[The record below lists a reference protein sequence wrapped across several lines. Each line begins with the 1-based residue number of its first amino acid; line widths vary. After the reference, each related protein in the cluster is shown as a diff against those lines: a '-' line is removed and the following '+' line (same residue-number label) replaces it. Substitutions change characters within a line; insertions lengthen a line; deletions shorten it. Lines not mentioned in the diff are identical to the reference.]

1 MTGRRGRLL
10 LLLALVAIAAA
21 VTAVVFSGDPSEDD
35 GPGTSAFDP
44 SVPTSTQTPPPAS
57 GTTPPADPTDAPDGD
72 PDSGAP
78 DGDPTSGAPDAD
90 PTDPATAPSSSSTS
104 SPEELE
110 EVEEETSPMLLGV
123 LEETAEIDPED
134 PTDVV
139 GDLSDV
145 ATRAFLGELE
155 AERLEFEKERWTR
168 TGEYTFSDVEVLE
181 HMSTSDG
188 EVTTVRVCV
197 DSSALVTRRADGEIV
212 PISPASARAWN
223 IFVLERP
230 DSAEWRIVG
239 RTFPDDPA
247 C

>member
-10 LLLALVAIAAA
+10 LLLALVAIAAV
-21 VTAVVFSGDPSEDD
+21 VTAVVFSGGPSEDD
-35 GPGTSAFDP
+35 DPGTSAFDP
-44 SVPTSTQTPPPAS
+44 SVPTSTQTPP
-57 GTTPPADPTDAPDGD
+57 ADPTD
-72 PDSGAP
+72 AP

-90 PTDPATAPSSSSTS
+90 PTDPATAPSSPSTS

-145 ATRAFLGELE
+145 ATRAFLSELE

-212 PISPASARAWN
+212 PISPGSARAWN

>member
-10 LLLALVAIAAA
+10 LLLALVAIAAV

-44 SVPTSTQTPPPAS
+44 SVPTSTQTPP
-57 GTTPPADPTDAPDGD
+57 ADPTD
-72 PDSGAP
+72 AP

-90 PTDPATAPSSSSTS
+90 PTDPATAPSSPSTS

-145 ATRAFLGELE
+145 ATRAFLSELE

-212 PISPASARAWN
+212 PISSASARAWN